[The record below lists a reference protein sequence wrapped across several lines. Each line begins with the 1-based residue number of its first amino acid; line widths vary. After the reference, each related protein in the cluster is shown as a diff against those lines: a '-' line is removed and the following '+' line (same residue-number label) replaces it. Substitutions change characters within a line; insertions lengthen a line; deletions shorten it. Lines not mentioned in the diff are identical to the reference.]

1 MKFLLILTLAGTL
14 RGQRIV
20 YNQDLAKKGQEAA
33 SASKRIASDPLSSQ
47 ELQNLKV
54 IEKQQIDGTLKAGYV
69 TMRTS
74 IQSFDKWT
82 RVSRSVCA
90 TLRQLYAADET
101 KALKIAAD
109 RIDHLAFDKTC
120 DPNALQQEAKAA
132 SDRKRA
138 VRLGK
143 AQARRDRAKSKNSNS
158 LSTEATTVEAS
169 ISSLANDIESH
180 ITNAKRETV
189 SKSDQEIAVKAQ
201 RRVKDQKGARAT
213 IDPASQSSSIVD
225 LTASA
230 KSALDSALDRLG
242 NVDELLKAAKEVGI
256 SGNQNAEDAL
266 SKIEDGLKQIDA
278 LIGSVHTIWATYADV
293 QVDPRS
299 LIPSKE
305 KLAASLLA
313 LDAERIKELAAIRAA
328 NALYLGDLQTRLEDC
343 VSLLSAMKLWYSNDS
358 VETTLTSTSDPSQR
372 YNAIYCL
379 HLAAAGAAV
388 NQTPFATEAVRESIA
403 QRRYSIRRDGVYNG
417 AYEQALRASA
427 DRLSAYYAAGVTKN
441 QIAQLLYY
449 LSGLVSLPKLA
460 FGI

>member
-1 MKFLLILTLAGTL
+1 MMKFLLILTLAGTL
-14 RGQRIV
+14 YGQRLL
-20 YNQDLAKKGQEAA
+20 YNQDLDKKGQEAA
-33 SASKRIASDPLSSQ
+33 AASKKIASDPLSSQ
-47 ELQNLKV
+47 ELQNLKI
-54 IEKQQIDGTLKAGYV
+54 IEKQQIDGTLKVGYV

-90 TLRQLYAADET
+90 TLRQLYAGDEI
-101 KALKIAAD
+101 KALTIATD
-109 RIDHLAFDKTC
+109 RIDHSAFDKTC
-120 DPNALQQEAKAA
+120 DPNALQQEAKDA

-143 AQARRDRAKSKNSNS
+143 AQTRRDRANSKNPSMV
-158 LSTEATTVEAS
+158 STGAISVQAS
-169 ISSLANDIESH
+169 IKSLASEIEVH
-180 ITNAKRETV
+180 VRNAKRETA
-189 SKSDQEIAVKAQ
+189 SKSDQEITAKA
-201 RRVKDQKGARAT
+201 KEQKGARAT
-213 IDPASQSSSIVD
+213 AAPAPQGSSIVD
-225 LTASA
+225 VTASA

-242 NVDELLKAAKEVGI
+242 NVDELLKAAKEVGVP
-256 SGNQNAEDAL
+256 GNQNAEDAL

-278 LIGSVHTIWATYADV
+278 LIGSVHTIWATYADI

-328 NALYLGDLQTRLEDC
+328 NALYLGDLQTHLEDC

-358 VETTLTSTSDPSQR
+358 VEATLTNTSDPSQR

-379 HLAAAGAAV
+379 HLAAAGAAI